1 MRSFRQAGTPGGGV
15 GWSRLAVLVS
25 LGFVLPV
32 AAQSVRSVWVEP
44 VRAKAEVV
52 PMPARFGPLVAT
64 MMESAAPSPFG
75 TASLGRTASLTP
87 ATGTESSSTGTISVS
102 ATPVT
107 DSAPGS
113 EPAPGQTAPTTDRV
127 DLPPLLEPT
136 GSNGVVQSYLVAA
149 AGPAA
154 LASAEGRL
162 ASPAAGAPAPA
173 RAMIRVHDGH
183 SGRSVVMAS
192 REGVGD
198 GRLVITVV
206 FN

>member
-1 MRSFRQAGTPGGGV
+1 MRSFRWSGTPGGGV
-15 GWSRLAVLVS
+15 SWCGVACLAG
-25 LGFVLPV
+25 LGLVLPV
-32 AAQSVRSVWVEP
+32 AAQSVRSTWVEP
-44 VRAKAEVV
+44 VRVSAEVV

-64 MMESAAPSPFG
+64 MLESTAPSPFG
-75 TASLGRTASLTP
+75 PGSIGRTASVAAP
-87 ATGTESSSTGTISVS
+87 APAPQPVTGTFSVS
-102 ATPVT
+102 AAPVMEAVPGT
-107 DSAPGS
+107 APT
-113 EPAPGQTAPTTDRV
+113 PGQTLPGTDRL

-136 GSNGVVQSYLVAA
+136 GTNGVVQSYLVAA
-149 AGPAA
+149 AGTSA
-154 LASAEGRL
+154 LASASGVR
-162 ASPAAGAPAPA
+162 AGAPAPA

>member
-1 MRSFRQAGTPGGGV
+1 
-15 GWSRLAVLVS
+15 LAVLVS

-32 AAQSVRSVWVEP
+32 AAQPVRAVWVEP
-44 VRAKAEVV
+44 VRATAEVV

-75 TASLGRTASLTP
+75 TASLGRTVSLTP

-107 DSAPGS
+107 DSSPASAPV
-113 EPAPGQTAPTTDRV
+113 PGQTAPTTDRV

-136 GSNGVVQSYLVAA
+136 SSNGVVQSYLVAA
-149 AGPAA
+149 AGPVA
-154 LASAEGRL
+154 LAPAEGRL
-162 ASPAAGAPAPA
+162 ASPGAGAPAPA

-192 REGVGD
+192 WEGIGD